1 MKFSRTYSAP
11 GNPYSGIVF
20 EPRTSRIVNPDGS
33 VIFEAKDVMVPSTW
47 SQVALDVLAQKYCR
61 KAGVPR
67 CTIRVAEEGVPDWLQ
82 RSIAD
87 GDALEALPR
96 DEQFGP
102 ERDAREVFNR
112 MAGCWTYYGWKYGYF
127 DSEADAQVYHDE
139 MCAMLARQI
148 GAPNS
153 PQWFN
158 TGLHWAYGISGPAQ
172 GHWYVDPADET
183 ARASAD
189 TFSHPQVSAC
199 YILGV
204 EDDLVNEGGIFDGVL
219 REARIFKGGSGSG
232 ANFSKLRSAGEKLT
246 GGGTS
251 SGLMSF
257 LRVFDRAAGAIK
269 SGGTTRR
276 AAKMVVLNADHPDI
290 EEFVNWKV
298 REERK
303 VADLVIGSRI
313 FEKQLNAIIS
323 AAHDTRVPD
332 TARLDPALNASL
344 RIAIGD
350 SIDAGIPPGAAQ
362 SALDYARQG
371 YTRLEIEQYDTA
383 WDSEAYIT
391 VSGQNSNNSVRLT
404 NGFFNALDRDEDWL
418 LTARTTG
425 DVVKRIKAR
434 DLWEQ
439 IAVAAWQCADPGLQF
454 DDTIQEWHTCPND
467 DRINA
472 TNPCVTGDTLIAT
485 ADGPMRIGELVGKA
499 VFVIGGDG
507 QSHLVNNIFPTGTKS
522 IYRLQTAGGYELDLT
537 ADHQVWT
544 ENRGDVPARE
554 LRAGD
559 KLALSGSGF
568 GNVSLDERLAF
579 AVGTAVGEG
588 DEIEAAVLGDITAG
602 INAAKVASP
611 AQVHSARAS
620 RVTMR
625 SKGAI
630 HGTTPGR
637 PIVEFCSYYASIE
650 EGKARKVFTN
660 AVYDLDCP
668 ATAALLRGLYTADAT
683 VCKDSTGAVSI
694 DLKSASSPFLK
705 QVQYMLLSF
714 GIRSDRCAD
723 GLLRI
728 PEQFLCTFE
737 RSVGFHQS
745 SVKGTALALVA
756 GRDTTPS
763 ETLSD
768 EFLSLE
774 PLGQADVFDL
784 TEPETQH
791 FVANGLRVHN
801 CSEYVFIDDTACF
814 APETRISTPDG
825 LRTVEELFERQESG
839 QRVLITTD
847 IHSEVDHRRLSA
859 HRPAYITEVGEREVF
874 RMTLADGR
882 EIRATGDHKFL
893 TAENGWKR
901 IDELKLGLDRIAI
914 RESGNSVTFASDA
927 TDVKRW
933 QMLGWLTGDGV
944 FNKDTVAL
952 VFGPRERRTAE
963 FMTAQLNDLKATAV
977 NVAGPPIDVR
987 TSQIS
992 VQSNGVLQTSA
1003 SQTSLVSYLE
1013 TRYGFKQATALH
1025 KDVPNAIH
1033 WAPEDIK
1040 VAYLQGLFSADGCI
1054 RKNGAAAEKEVML
1067 ASSSASLLRSVQL
1080 LLSDL
1085 GITSRI
1091 SWTHP
1096 EGRKNPQGQLH
1107 LHNQESRKFNSLIGF
1122 PCSAEKE
1129 LEARELLASEFTAA
1143 HKNPRSPKVLS
1154 IVPDG
1159 KATVYDVTEP
1169 VTHSVIAE
1177 GLIAHNCNLASLNL
1191 VKFLNDDGNFDAQ
1204 RFAHAARVWTTTL
1217 EISVTMGQMPSR
1229 RIAEKNHG
1237 YRTLGLGY
1245 ANLGTLLMRL
1255 GLPYDSE
1262 EGFGWCAAITSL
1274 MTGAA
1279 YRTSAEMAQ
1288 QLGSFARFEANR
1300 EPMLRVIRNHRSAAY
1315 AADPGTYEAL
1325 SVTPV
1330 THAPTLFTQATWA
1343 LARRMWD
1350 DAISIGEVAG
1360 FRNAQTVVIA
1370 PTGCL
1375 TGTALIS
1382 TDRGLTRLQRLG
1394 NVEGRQWQDIDVR
1407 VLTDDGEQRANQ
1419 FYINGVSPTRR
1430 IKTSGGYTITGTPEH
1445 RVKIVDRGSG
1455 ELIWKRFAEVGP
1467 GDTVALSMGGFAGS
1481 PQVVN
1486 LPPLGEEHWTA
1497 DFTTTAPSAMTAGLA
1512 ELVGYSMGGGT
1523 LHAKGLRL
1531 RVADE
1536 DGDVRDR
1543 LIGLAR
1549 QLFNIEATASQKGA
1563 YTEIGIHSVPLA
1575 IWWQACGFAKHHPA
1589 SDSRGK
1595 SYVAHVPDVI
1605 LASND
1610 PIVYGAFLRGLFE
1623 ADGTVVNGAVHLSTA
1638 NASLADDVRT
1648 VLLTLGVPTNTR
1660 IDKSGWSG
1668 ADLYVLRV
1676 RNADYAR
1683 TFLKRVGFI
1692 GDRKRSAVRP
1702 CDTWQGTKGDRV
1714 FVRKDIL
1721 RTLVPHS
1728 SELYPRTA
1736 LYGYRHA
1743 GAISRTA
1750 ACELLEKT
1758 GSLEIKT
1765 ALTFFYDDV
1774 AENEDGGEQF
1784 TYDLSVPA
1792 NVTYFANGFI
1802 SHNTIG
1808 LVMDCDTTGIE
1819 PDFALVKFKKLAGG
1833 GYFKIVNQSV
1843 DAALHKLGYSQ
1854 DQIDAIE
1861 TYAKGTG
1868 TLEESPHINRATLR
1882 AKGFD
1887 DEAIARVEAVLAGAF
1902 ELPFVF
1908 NKFVLGEEFCKE
1920 RLGLTEAQL
1929 NDWSFS
1935 LLRDGL
1941 GFSTQ
1946 QIEEA
1951 SAHICGRMTVEG
1963 APYLNDEHLPVFDC
1977 ATPCGKYGSRYI
1989 RPLAHVDMMA
1999 AAQPFVSGAISKCVV
2014 GETLLTTEDG
2024 LVRIESLHRGESADS
2039 FRTQVTEVASL
2050 NGPRTTDAFYYGG
2063 ERAVREVKLRSGH
2076 RVIGTPNHRVL
2087 VCGDAGLVWRHLSDI
2102 QPGEYVAT
2110 QYGDDM
2116 WSQEAAT
2123 FGDFRPSAPYGYQK
2137 AFETPQQMT
2146 SDLAFFLGAYA
2157 AEGHT
2162 SRSNYTVTIT
2172 NSVEVVLER
2181 VLNAARSAFGL
2192 EGKLLQPADRCASV
2206 VFASKTLV
2214 EFLEYLKCGSRASQK
2229 RIPDSVLRS
2238 RREHVLAFLSGLFLD
2253 AYVTTEGLA
2262 KWAICL
2268 DSAPLLDDLQA
2279 VLTNLGVVHSRIEKL
2294 NKEYGKTYGEVYAA
2308 GRQAQKLLSLVAF
2321 PEPAKLA
2328 RAWTILSDRF
2338 SQSTADVIPGITGR
2352 ELYALIPRV
2361 TKRRALR
2368 SPVTRGRHGYL
2379 LDHRTR
2385 HVSWETASKL
2395 RDHIELPAWLDDV
2408 INRNLHFSPVESV
2421 KDAGTAKV
2429 YDLSV
2434 PVTHAFVG
2442 NGIVN
2447 HNTINFPQTA
2457 TIEDVKEAYR
2467 YSHERMI
2474 KAVALYRDGSKL
2486 SQPLAASYDFGNDG
2500 NEAEATSSQP
2510 QPFATPMQI
2519 AEKIVYRYIAKR
2531 RPMPQRRSGYTQKAT
2546 IAGHKVYLR
2555 TGEYE
2560 GGQLGEIFLDMHKE
2574 GAAFRSMMNNFAIAI
2589 SLGLQHGVPLEE
2601 FVEAFTFTRFEPNG
2615 PVVGH
2620 DHIKMATSILDYIFR
2635 ELAVSYLGRYD
2646 LAHVEPSMQMDAM
2659 GPEAREDYVA
2669 EEEGGVN
2676 VRPVGVAEMFHP
2688 VSTHL
2693 RPGQQPRPAAPAL
2706 QAAPT
2711 VTSGSTGSTGGGAAV
2726 AVMVRTEAIN
2736 ASKAKGYTGNA
2747 CSECGQLTMV
2757 RNGACEKCDSCGST
2771 SGCS

>member
-1 MKFSRTYSAP
+1 MKFSRTYSTP
-11 GNPYSGIVF
+11 DNPYAGVVF

-33 VIFEAKDVMVPSTW
+33 VIFEAPDVMVPASW
-47 SQVALDVLAQKYCR
+47 SQVAVDVLAQKYCR
-61 KAGVPR
+61 KAGVPK
-67 CTIRVAEEGVPDWLQ
+67 CITRVAEEGVPDWLQ

-87 GDALEALPR
+87 GGALEALPR
-96 DEQFGP
+96 DDQFGP
-102 ERDAREVFNR
+102 ERDARQVFNR

-127 DSEADAQVYHDE
+127 DSEGDAKVYFDE

-172 GHWYVDPADET
+172 GHWYVDPTDET

-199 YILGV
+199 YILGI

-332 TARLDPALNASL
+332 QARLDPALNASL
-344 RIAIGD
+344 RNAIREA
-350 SIDAGIPPGAAQ
+350 INAGVPPGAAQ
-362 SALDYARQG
+362 SALDYASQG

-404 NGFFNALDRDEDWL
+404 NGFFDALDRDEEWL

-425 DVVKRIKAR
+425 DVVKRIKAG

-472 TNPCVTGDTLIAT
+472 TNPC
-485 ADGPMRIGELVGKA
+485 
-499 VFVIGGDG
+499 
-507 QSHLVNNIFPTGTKS
+507 
-522 IYRLQTAGGYELDLT
+522 
-537 ADHQVWT
+537 
-544 ENRGDVPARE
+544 
-554 LRAGD
+554 
-559 KLALSGSGF
+559 
-568 GNVSLDERLAF
+568 
-579 AVGTAVGEG
+579 
-588 DEIEAAVLGDITAG
+588 
-602 INAAKVASP
+602 
-611 AQVHSARAS
+611 
-620 RVTMR
+620 
-625 SKGAI
+625 
-630 HGTTPGR
+630 
-637 PIVEFCSYYASIE
+637 
-650 EGKARKVFTN
+650 
-660 AVYDLDCP
+660 
-668 ATAALLRGLYTADAT
+668 
-683 VCKDSTGAVSI
+683 
-694 DLKSASSPFLK
+694 
-705 QVQYMLLSF
+705 
-714 GIRSDRCAD
+714 
-723 GLLRI
+723 
-728 PEQFLCTFE
+728 
-737 RSVGFHQS
+737 
-745 SVKGTALALVA
+745 
-756 GRDTTPS
+756 
-763 ETLSD
+763 
-768 EFLSLE
+768 
-774 PLGQADVFDL
+774 
-784 TEPETQH
+784 
-791 FVANGLRVHN
+791 
-801 CSEYVFIDDTACF
+801 SEYVFIDDTACF

-825 LRTVEELFERQESG
+825 LRTVEELYERQESG
-839 QRVLITTD
+839 QRALITTD

-859 HRPAYITEVGEREVF
+859 HRPAYITKVGEREVF
-874 RMTLADGR
+874 RLKLADGR

-893 TAENGWKR
+893 TADNGWKR
-901 IDELKLGLDRIAI
+901 LDELKLGLDRIAI
-914 RESGNSVTFASDA
+914 RESGNSVMFASDA
-927 TDVKRW
+927 ADVKRW

-963 FMTAQLNDLKATAV
+963 FMTAQLNELKAAAV
-977 NVAGPPIDVR
+977 NYSGASLVNVR
-987 TSQIS
+987 SSQIS
-992 VQSNGVLQTSA
+992 AQSNGVLQTSA

-1013 TRYGFKQATALH
+1013 TRYGFKQATAIH
-1025 KDVPNAIH
+1025 KDVPSAIH
-1033 WAPEDIK
+1033 RAPEDLK

-1054 RKNGAAAEKEVML
+1054 RANGAATEKEVML
-1067 ASSSASLLRSVQL
+1067 ASSSSALLRSVQL

-1085 GITSRI
+1085 GMTSRI
-1091 SWTHP
+1091 SWMHP
-1096 EGRKNPQGQLH
+1096 QGRKNPQGQLR
-1107 LHNQESRKFNSLIGF
+1107 LYNQQSRKFNSLIGF

-1129 LEARELLASEFTAA
+1129 LKAREILAGGFDAQL
-1143 HKNPRSPKVLS
+1143 KNPRSPKVVS

-1159 KATVYDVTEP
+1159 TTTVYDVTEP

-1177 GLIAHNCNLASLNL
+1177 GMIAHNCNLASLNL

-1204 RFAHAARVWTTTL
+1204 RFAQAARIWTTTL

-1288 QLGSFARFEANR
+1288 QLGPFARFEANR
-1300 EPMLRVIRNHRSAAY
+1300 DPMLRVIRNHRSAAY
-1315 AADPGTYEAL
+1315 AADPGVYEAL
-1325 SVTPV
+1325 TVTPV

-1343 LARRMWD
+1343 LARKVWD

-1394 NVEGRQWQDIDVR
+1394 NVDGEQWQDIDVR
-1407 VLTDDGEQRANQ
+1407 VLTDDGEQRASQ
-1419 FYINGVSPTRR
+1419 FYINGISPTRR
-1430 IKTSGGYTITGTPEH
+1430 IRTSSGYTITGTPEH
-1445 RVKIVDRGSG
+1445 RVKIVDRQSG
-1455 ELIWKRFAEVGP
+1455 DLVWKRFGEVGP

-1497 DFTTTAPSAMTAGLA
+1497 DFTTTAPQVLTADLA
-1512 ELVGYSMGGGT
+1512 EFAGYFMGAGT

-1536 DGDVRDR
+1536 DADVRDR
-1543 LIGLAR
+1543 LIALAR
-1549 QLFNIEATASQKGA
+1549 QLFNIEATVSEKGA
-1563 YTEIGIHSVPLA
+1563 YTEIGIHSVPLSM
-1575 IWWQACGFAKHHPA
+1575 WWQACGFAKHHPA
-1589 SDSRGK
+1589 SDSRSK
-1595 SYVAHVPDVI
+1595 SYLAHVPDAV

-1610 PIVYGAFLRGLFE
+1610 PVIYGAFLRGLFE
-1623 ADGTVVNGAVHLSTA
+1623 ADGTVVNGAAHLSTA

-1648 VLLTLGVPTNTR
+1648 VLLTLGIPTNTR

-1676 RNADYAR
+1676 RNADYVR
-1683 TFLKRVGFI
+1683 NFLKTVGFI

-1714 FVRKDIL
+1714 FLPKDVL

-1750 ACELLEKT
+1750 ASELLERT
-1758 GSLEIKT
+1758 GSVEIKT

-1774 AENEDGGEQF
+1774 AANDDGGEQF

-1854 DQIDAIE
+1854 EQIEAIE

-1868 TLEESPHINRATLR
+1868 TLEEAPHINRATLK

-1887 DEAIARVEAVLAGAF
+1887 EDAIGRVEAVLASAF

-1920 RLGLTEAQL
+1920 RLGLSEAQL

-1977 ATPCGKYGSRYI
+1977 ATPCGRYGSRYI

-1999 AAQPFVSGAISKCVV
+1999 AAQPFVSGAISK
-2014 GETLLTTEDG
+2014 
-2024 LVRIESLHRGESADS
+2024 
-2039 FRTQVTEVASL
+2039 
-2050 NGPRTTDAFYYGG
+2050 
-2063 ERAVREVKLRSGH
+2063 
-2076 RVIGTPNHRVL
+2076 
-2087 VCGDAGLVWRHLSDI
+2087 
-2102 QPGEYVAT
+2102 
-2110 QYGDDM
+2110 
-2116 WSQEAAT
+2116 
-2123 FGDFRPSAPYGYQK
+2123 
-2137 AFETPQQMT
+2137 
-2146 SDLAFFLGAYA
+2146 
-2157 AEGHT
+2157 
-2162 SRSNYTVTIT
+2162 
-2172 NSVEVVLER
+2172 
-2181 VLNAARSAFGL
+2181 
-2192 EGKLLQPADRCASV
+2192 
-2206 VFASKTLV
+2206 
-2214 EFLEYLKCGSRASQK
+2214 
-2229 RIPDSVLRS
+2229 
-2238 RREHVLAFLSGLFLD
+2238 
-2253 AYVTTEGLA
+2253 
-2262 KWAICL
+2262 
-2268 DSAPLLDDLQA
+2268 
-2279 VLTNLGVVHSRIEKL
+2279 
-2294 NKEYGKTYGEVYAA
+2294 
-2308 GRQAQKLLSLVAF
+2308 
-2321 PEPAKLA
+2321 
-2328 RAWTILSDRF
+2328 
-2338 SQSTADVIPGITGR
+2338 
-2352 ELYALIPRV
+2352 
-2361 TKRRALR
+2361 
-2368 SPVTRGRHGYL
+2368 
-2379 LDHRTR
+2379 
-2385 HVSWETASKL
+2385 
-2395 RDHIELPAWLDDV
+2395 
-2408 INRNLHFSPVESV
+2408 
-2421 KDAGTAKV
+2421 
-2429 YDLSV
+2429 
-2434 PVTHAFVG
+2434 
-2442 NGIVN
+2442 
-2447 HNTINFPQTA
+2447 TINFPQTA

-2467 YSHERMI
+2467 YARERMI

-2500 NEAEATSSQP
+2500 GEAEAASGSQP
-2510 QPFATPMQI
+2510 QPFTTPMQI

-2574 GAAFRSMMNNFAIAI
+2574 GAAFRSLMNNFAIAI

-2659 GPEAREDYVA
+2659 GPEAREEYVA

-2693 RPGQQPRPAAPAL
+2693 HPGQQPRPAIAPP
-2706 QAAPT
+2706 AAPT
-2711 VTSGSTGSTGGGAAV
+2711 LPTGSNGGGTAV

-2757 RNGACEKCDSCGST
+2757 RNGACEKCDSCGAT